1 MSMHQLDFKRLKKQ
15 FDQSASFYPAGAVIN
30 QEIGARLIEH
40 VNHLELSPKRILG
53 IGCGTGNNAFEVTA
67 VFPGAQIIGIDYSL
81 PMLHKATRN
90 HHVHHFINAQ
100 GTQLP
105 IASESIDMVFI
116 NMTMLWIEDLD
127 TLFKEVKRILIPGGI
142 FLFAT
147 LGPGSLFELKE
158 SWQAVDDLAHVHE
171 FVEMQELGDLLM
183 RHQFENVVMD
193 LDQIVF
199 HYGELSQLAQD
210 LTNNCLRNNL
220 RHRKKSLTTPRQ
232 WKMVADYYQRFFSR
246 SNQIPATFE
255 VIFGCSYKEKA
266 ERKQLSKAVEGVV
279 EISIDQIGRV

>member
-1 MSMHQLDFKRLKKQ
+1 MSMHQLDFKRLRRQ
-15 FDQSASFYPAGAVIN
+15 FAKSAQTYPAGAVIN

-40 VNHLELSPKRILG
+40 INHLQLSPKRILG

-67 VFPGAQIIGIDYSL
+67 AFPGAQIIGIDYSL
-81 PMLHKATRN
+81 SMLQKAISN

-100 GTQLP
+100 GTALP
-105 IASESIDMVFI
+105 IANQSIDMVFI

-127 TLFKEVKRILIPGGI
+127 TLFEEVKRVLIPGGI

-147 LGPGSLFELKE
+147 LGSGTLFELKE
-158 SWQAVDDLAHVHE
+158 SWQAVDDLPHIHE
-171 FVEMQELGDLLM
+171 FLEMQDLGDLLM
-183 RHQFENVVMD
+183 RHQFSDVVMD
-193 LDQIVF
+193 MDQIVF

-232 WKMVADYYQRFFSR
+232 WKMVSDYYQRFFSR
-246 SNQIPATFE
+246 NNQIPATFE
-255 VIFGCSYKEKA
+255 VIFGCSHKEKDVQ
-266 ERKQLSKAVEGVV
+266 KKLSKVMEGVV
-279 EISIDQIGRV
+279 EISVDQIGRL